1 MEEQAHGRKFLVG
14 LGNPGRQYAATRHNV
29 GWMVL
34 AELRRR
40 WGVESGKGAFGG
52 RLYQT
57 CPPGMQPPAPTV
69 LMLEPLTYMN
79 RSGQAVKGLLAFY
92 KADPSDLLVVMD
104 DMALPPGTIRARA
117 VGSDGGHNGMKD
129 VIAHLG
135 TDQVPRLRLGIG
147 QPPAAMDAVDYV
159 LAAFGEDETPAI
171 ARAVAAAADAV
182 EDWLANGIA
191 FVMDKYNSRKDAD
204 ERP

>member
-1 MEEQAHGRKFLVG
+1 MEQQASGRKFLVG

-34 AELRRR
+34 GELRRR
-40 WGVESGKGAFGG
+40 WGVEGGKGAFSG
-52 RLYQT
+52 RLYQAA
-57 CPPGMQPPAPTV
+57 PAVARSPV
-69 LMLEPLTYMN
+69 MMLEPLTYMN

-92 KADPSDLLVVMD
+92 KAAPADLLVVMD
-104 DMALPPGTIRARA
+104 DMALSPGTIRARA
-117 VGSDGGHNGMKD
+117 GGSDGGHNGLKD

-135 TDQVPRLRLGIG
+135 TDQVPRLRVGIG
-147 QPPAAMDAVDYV
+147 SPPAGTDAVEYV
-159 LAAFGEDETPAI
+159 LSAFGADEKPVI

-182 EDWLANGIA
+182 EDWLANGIT